1 MDTNWGTIID
11 LFCFK
16 KLIFSREDFFILDF
30 LFPSKTLLE
39 DMHNIFFFI
48 LNTYHYSL
56 KWTSKHYTF
65 HKLSLII
72 GICNLMTFYFDF
84 NYVFSL
90 AANSASWAIHRFIFS
105 AVFSGGD
112 ARAPPEFGSSQKGT
126 VFYQT
131 KDSKNG

>member
-1 MDTNWGTIID
+1 MRYHHRFVLLQKTYFLQRR
-11 LFCFK
+11 LFH
-16 KLIFSREDFFILDF
+16 LGFSVSLKNTFRRYAQYFFLYF
-30 LFPSKTLLE
+30 E
-39 DMHNIFFFI
+39 
-48 LNTYHYSL
+48 YHYSL

-84 NYVFSL
+84 NYIFSL

-126 VFYQT
+126 VFT
-131 KDSKNG
+131 KPKIAKNG